1 MRGGWGGEGEA
12 THLSLDKAFRGL
24 QGRPNPADS
33 PTHEMTDLRPCKT
46 TSGDLEGVSAGLSA
60 LGACLISLRAV
71 KVKGFG
77 LVLPCPTSPLPALPS
92 FSPRGKKEGRG
103 GDDVPGEA
111 APATMRGEPPA
122 PPKNQNVYLSGPP
135 QEDSNTNI
143 GQHAILLLRTSTSP
157 C

>member
-1 MRGGWGGEGEA
+1 MGGGGRSHTPLG
-12 THLSLDKAFRGL
+12 KAFRGL
-24 QGRPNPADS
+24 QGRPDPADS

-77 LVLPCPTSPLPALPS
+77 MVLPCPTSPLPAFPS

-111 APATMRGEPPA
+111 APAMMRGKLPA
-122 PPKNQNVYLSGPP
+122 PPKNQNVYLNGPP
-135 QEDSNTNI
+135 QEDRNTNT
-143 GQHAILLLRTSTSP
+143 GQHAILLRTSTSP
-157 C
+157 G